1 MCKKG
6 GYTTLTRS
14 LEEEYLDEDIAPL
27 VAVKNN
33 DELLSAIRAG
43 KSSGPNGQQHLDQ
56 QIKYKKGVKRI
67 LLVDDEDDINLTVKL
82 VLEGSGFNVDSF
94 TDPLLAV
101 DSFRPGLY
109 DLVILDVKMPVM
121 NGFGLFKEIRKL
133 DDKVKICFLT
143 AASDDVYYEAF
154 GKQAFPNLDENHVIH
169 VPIENE
175 LLVKQIKSIT
185 C

>member
-1 MCKKG
+1 MCTKG
-6 GYTTLTRS
+6 GYTGLTPS
-14 LEEEYLDEDIAPL
+14 LEEEYLDDDIVPFI
-27 VAVKNN
+27 AVRNN
-33 DELLSAIRAG
+33 DEMFSAVPRS
-43 KSSGPNGQQHLDQ
+43 KSNGLNGQHHVHQ
-56 QIKYKKGVKRI
+56 QINYKKGVKRI
-67 LLVDDEDDINLTVKL
+67 LLVDDDDDINLTVKL

-121 NGFGLFKEIRKL
+121 NGFGLFQEIRKL

-143 AASDDVYYEAF
+143 AASDVYYEAF
-154 GKQAFPNLDENHVIH
+154 GKKAFPNFDANHVIR

-175 LLVKQIKSIT
+175 LLVKQIKSIIY
-185 C
+185 

>member
-1 MCKKG
+1 MCTKG
-6 GYTTLTRS
+6 GHTGLTRS
-14 LEEEYLDEDIAPL
+14 LEEEYLDDDIVPFI
-27 VAVKNN
+27 AVRNN
-33 DELLSAIRAG
+33 DEMLSAVPRS
-43 KSSGPNGQQHLDQ
+43 KSYGLNGQKHEHQK
-56 QIKYKKGVKRI
+56 IKYEKGVKRI

-121 NGFGLFKEIRKL
+121 NGFGLFQEIRKL

-143 AASDDVYYEAF
+143 AASDVYYEAF
-154 GKQAFPNLDENHVIH
+154 GKQAFPNFDANHVIR

-175 LLVKQIKSIT
+175 LLVKQIKSIIY
-185 C
+185 